1 MPHNAFQ
8 PTPAGAAEFLRWTLN
23 SKMNKRLLQILT
35 AILGAVPVLTG
46 MIGLFGLS
54 DPIYASANLPAN
66 ALLDSNLR
74 FLSGVWLGLGL
85 TVFWLI
91 PRIETQTVLFR
102 VLWGMIFLGGIGRLL
117 SMLFLGWP
125 PIPFIAFTVLEIVGA
140 PIFVAWQARLGK

>member
-1 MPHNAFQ
+1 
-8 PTPAGAAEFLRWTLN
+8 
-23 SKMNKRLLQILT
+23 MNKRLLQILT
-35 AILGAVPVLTG
+35 AILGVVPVLTG
-46 MIGLFGLS
+46 MIGMFGLS

-85 TVFWLI
+85 AVFWLI

-102 VLWGMIFLGGIGRLL
+102 VLWGMIFLGGVGRLL
-117 SMLFLGWP
+117 SMFFLGWP

>member
-1 MPHNAFQ
+1 MGGHSLTVALD
-8 PTPAGAAEFLRWTLN
+8 TPFY
-23 SKMNKRLLQILT
+23 KMNKRPLQILT
-35 AILGAVPVLTG
+35 AILGMVPILTG
-46 MIGLFGLS
+46 IIGLFGLS
-54 DPIYASANLPAN
+54 DPIYASAGLPAN

-85 TVFWLI
+85 TVIWLI

-102 VLWGMIFLGGIGRLL
+102 VLWGMIFLGGVGRLL

>member
-1 MPHNAFQ
+1 
-8 PTPAGAAEFLRWTLN
+8 
-23 SKMNKRLLQILT
+23 MNKRPLQIST
-35 AILGAVPVLTG
+35 AILGAVPILTG
-46 MIGLFGLS
+46 IIGLFGLT
-54 DPIYASANLPAN
+54 DPIYASVNLPAN

-74 FLSGVWLGLGL
+74 FLSGIWLGLGL
-85 TVFWLI
+85 TVIWLI

-140 PIFVAWQARLGK
+140 PVFVAWQAHLKS